1 MFEVGKNVVF
11 GSHGICRVE
20 DIGTGIE
27 FGMPKNMERSKLVYY
42 KLSPLFVTAYSVV
55 YTPVENTEHL
65 REAICGEE
73 AERYLNGLTSAEVQV
88 FADNSQG
95 RLKEHYKEL
104 TAMEEPKAYLR
115 IIKEVSKKR
124 RDAMIRHK
132 RLGQV
137 DEVYLKKA
145 EELVC
150 REFAA
155 ALNTTPELV
164 KNRIYEEIKNSL

>member
-11 GSHGICRVE
+11 GSHGICRIE
-20 DIGTGIE
+20 DIRKGTD
-27 FGMPKNMERSKLVYY
+27 FGMPKNMEKSKLIYY
-42 KLSPLFVTAYSVV
+42 KLSPLFVTAYSVI

-65 REAICGEE
+65 REAIGEEE
-73 AERYLNGLTSAEVQV
+73 AERYLSDLTLSEVQV
-88 FADNSQG
+88 FTDNSQG
-95 RLKEHYKEL
+95 KLREHYKEL
-104 TAMEEPKAYLR
+104 TSKEEPKAYLR

-124 RDAMIRHK
+124 RDAAIRHK

-137 DEVYLKKA
+137 DEMYLKKA

-164 KNRIYEEIKNSL
+164 KHRIYEEIKNSL